1 MTNALSR
8 IPSKIRSLW
17 NGRRGASGVL
27 TAISLPVLMGLAGYA
42 IDVGHAL
49 QVQRALQAGTD
60 AAALAG
66 AYYINSSST
75 SPTGTATNY
84 SATSGQK
91 NAITGATVTMAT
103 GFPKL
108 KCLTSINQSCN
119 GPNAANAIQVQEQ
132 AVVNTWFSQLI
143 GINTLTVTAT
153 STATAGGS
161 QALPLD
167 IMIVVDTTQSM
178 NNSDP
183 NCSISRAT
191 RLDCA
196 LAGMR
201 TLLQMLNPGD
211 QVGLMVFPGV
221 TSTTQ
226 AALDYAC
233 NNTNP
238 KVAAYNA
245 SPVYSILGLGNDFI
259 TTGSNPTLNTS
270 SNLVIAAGGGGSGC
284 QQGMKAV
291 GGVGTYYADAIN
303 AAQSALTSDGR
314 TGIQKVIIL
323 LSDGD
328 ASAKSTNMPSGK
340 ANNQCHEAITAASSA
355 TAAGTWVY
363 SLAYGASTSSSGS
376 CSTDSTKISAC
387 STMQQIASQSSF
399 FYSDSSGGS
408 GSCTSSANSVSELV
422 SIFGAVGSSFQTP
435 RLVLDSTN

>member
-1 MTNALSR
+1 MTNAISR
-8 IPSKIRSLW
+8 IPTLIRALW
-17 NGRRGASGVL
+17 TGRRGASGVL
-27 TAISLPVLMGLAGYA
+27 TALSLPVLVGLAGYA

-49 QVQRALQAGTD
+49 QVQRSLQAATD

-75 SPTGTATNY
+75 SPTTTATNY
-84 SATSGQK
+84 SATSGHN
-91 NAITGATVTMAT
+91 NAITGATVTMVS
-103 GFPKL
+103 GYPKL
-108 KCLTSINQSCN
+108 KCLSSVGQSCT

-132 AVVNTWFSQLI
+132 AVVNTWFSQI
-143 GINTLTVTAT
+143 VGINTLTVTA
-153 STATAGGS
+153 SATATAGGS

-183 NCSISRAT
+183 NCSISGAS

-196 LAGMR
+196 LGGVR
-201 TLLQMLNPGD
+201 TLMGMLNSGD

-226 AALDYAC
+226 AAYDYAC

-238 KVAAYNA
+238 KVAAYNS
-245 SPVYSILGLGNDFI
+245 SPVYSILGLSNNFI
-259 TTGSNPTLNTS
+259 TTGTNPTLNTS

-284 QQGMKAV
+284 NQGMKAV
-291 GGVGTYYADAIN
+291 GGVGTFYADAIN
-303 AAQSALTSDGR
+303 AAQSALSSGGR
-314 TGIQKVIIL
+314 SGVQKVIIL

-328 ASAKSTNMPSGK
+328 ANAKTTNMPSGK
-340 ANNQCHEAITAASSA
+340 ANNQCHEAITAANNA
-355 TAAGTWVY
+355 TTAGTWVY

-376 CSTDSTKISAC
+376 CSTDSTAISAC
-387 STMQQIASQSSF
+387 STMQQIASQSSY

-408 GSCTSSANSVSELV
+408 GTCTSSANSVSELV

-435 RLVLDSTN
+435 RLVPDSTS